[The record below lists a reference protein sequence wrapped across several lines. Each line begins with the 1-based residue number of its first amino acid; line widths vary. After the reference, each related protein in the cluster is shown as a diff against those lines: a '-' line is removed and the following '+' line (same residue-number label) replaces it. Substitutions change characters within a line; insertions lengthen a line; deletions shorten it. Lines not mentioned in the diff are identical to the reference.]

1 MGGGAARGCGSL
13 QILYDTGQLVVVRL
27 TLGDRRLDSPNDE
40 LGLSMPS
47 HNLSIASLTASSF
60 LLLTSPGF
68 AACQTSQF
76 QFVFKNESIS
86 ASQDAAPQGCGIR
99 YQPGPRATFTEA
111 SIVSTPAHG
120 SLRKLGAFTFA
131 YYPQR
136 GYHGADSYSIKICG
150 SRAANRMDPGNVG
163 CSTITY
169 AATLK

>member
-1 MGGGAARGCGSL
+1 MAQ
-13 QILYDTGQLVVVRL
+13 QILKLAFL
-27 TLGDRRLDSPNDE
+27 
-40 LGLSMPS
+40 M
-47 HNLSIASLTASSF
+47 ASSL
-60 LLLTSPGF
+60 LLLTSSSF

-76 QFVFKNESIS
+76 QFVFKNESVS
-86 ASQDAAPQGCGIR
+86 ASQDADPQGCGIR

-120 SLRKLGAFTFA
+120 SLKKLGAFAFA

-169 AATLK
+169 AATVK